1 MIIFRKTNEVMGRFH
16 VDGGV
21 RMTDKRQGGR
31 TCVVAVLDGIND
43 FPGVPTSGTEHT
55 QGIRRKLFVTLQ
67 DKFCCLNRMDRQLGQ
82 LSGNELDGQKMGIG
96 PADPN
101 QEKILES
108 FFKKYINGFFDL

>member
-16 VDGGV
+16 ADGSV

-31 TCVVAVLDGIND
+31 TFVVAILDGIND
-43 FPGVPTSGTEHT
+43 FLGVPTSGTENT
-55 QGIRRKLFVTLQ
+55 QGIRRKLLIALQ
-67 DKFCCLNRMDRQLGQ
+67 DKFSCLNRMDRQFGQ

>member
-16 VDGGV
+16 ADGGV
-21 RMTDKRQGGR
+21 RMTDKGQGGSI
-31 TCVVAVLDGIND
+31 CVVAVLDGIND
-43 FPGVPTSGTEHT
+43 FPGVPASGTEDT
-55 QGIRRKLFVTLQ
+55 QGIPRKLLVALR
-67 DKFCCLNRMDRQLGQ
+67 DKFCCMNRMDRQLGQ
-82 LSGNELDGQKMGIG
+82 LSGNELDRQKMGIG